1 MASTIAVVKV
11 LVGTILV
18 LTSRTSALLTL
29 EHVLITGLT
38 IVKFLDALER
48 HFTLPR

>member
-18 LTSRTSALLTL
+18 LTSRTSALLAL

-38 IVKFLDALER
+38 IVKFLDTLER
-48 HFTLPR
+48 HFTSPL